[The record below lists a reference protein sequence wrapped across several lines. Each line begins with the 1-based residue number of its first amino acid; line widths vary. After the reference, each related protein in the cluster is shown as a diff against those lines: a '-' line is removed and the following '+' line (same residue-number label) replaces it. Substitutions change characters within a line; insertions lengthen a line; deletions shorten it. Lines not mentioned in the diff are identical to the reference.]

1 MALLGTSKPQN
12 GKMLR
17 GVFSAAVVAVLIR
30 LAQAKDLFSDFTRPI
45 VILALHLLGLDAES
59 NGNTITVGH
68 LEVPWTRDCSGLN
81 LLLIL
86 MALAVWVNRREKA
99 DLRYWLRI
107 ATMIPAALLA
117 NVARVLS
124 LIAYREAFYPE
135 IESPQLHYFLGLIW
149 VLPFVALVIPR
160 GDRAMRQVLVES
172 FHAAAVV
179 ALLAPMAGAPG
190 GDTITLA
197 AVMCLAQSRF
207 NTDRSLY
214 NRLGSLV
221 WIVVGSVIVLT
232 GMESLWLPWMLVCPF
247 LIPSKWV
254 FSLCG
259 VVLTAASH
267 PLFGMIPGA
276 VMISWGFIA
285 LAAWEWLQ
293 SPKKKV
299 SKEPVDYT
307 LRAFFWR
314 AQPFGVALCFVLPFT
329 ASTMMAG
336 KPVIKAPPADVL
348 TRAIPYDGYQILM
361 ANQPRN
367 IALVWYSPHGNS
379 RHHTLKVCMKYRGI
393 ELTPTKDCAEV
404 FTDGKFFYR
413 EFFLHQKDL
422 LASYPEYLQHTFR
435 PWTSPGIHLIFSVAT
450 ESVNPNEFNSTCIAL
465 ATELHGMTLKEED
478 NDTGRVLAQNPA
490 D

>member
-1 MALLGTSKPQN
+1 MALLGTSRPQN

-17 GVFSAAVVAVLIR
+17 SVFSAAVVAVLIH

-45 VILALHLLGLDAES
+45 VILALHLLGLDAEN
-59 NGNTITVGH
+59 NGNTIAVGH

-99 DLRYWLRI
+99 DLRYWVRI
-107 ATMIPAALLA
+107 FTMIPAALLA

-190 GDTITLA
+190 GDTITLS
-197 AVMCLAQSRF
+197 AVLCLAHSRF

-214 NRLGSLV
+214 NRLGTFA
-221 WIVVGSVIVLT
+221 WIALAAVIILT

-259 VVLTAASH
+259 VVLTAATH

-293 SPKKKV
+293 SPKRKG
-299 SKEPVDYT
+299 SKQPVDYS

-314 AQPFGVALCFVLPFT
+314 AQPFAAALCFVLPFI
-329 ASTMMAG
+329 ASTLMAG
-336 KPVIKAPPADVL
+336 KQESKTPPADVL
-348 TRAIPYDGYQILM
+348 TKAIPYDGYQILM
-361 ANQPRN
+361 ANQPRK
-367 IALVWYSPHGNS
+367 IALVWYSPHGNG

-393 ELTPTKDCAEV
+393 ELTPSPECPDV
-404 FTDGKFFYR
+404 FTDGKFLYR
-413 EFFLHQKDL
+413 EFFLQEKDL
-422 LASYPEYLQHTFR
+422 LASYTEYVQHTFR
-435 PWTSPGIHLIFSVAT
+435 PWSSPGVHLIFTVAAPS
-450 ESVNPNEFNSTCIAL
+450 ENPNEFNSTCIAL
-465 ATELHGMTLKEED
+465 ATELHGLTLKEQD
-478 NDTGRVLAQNPA
+478 NNVGRVLAQNPA